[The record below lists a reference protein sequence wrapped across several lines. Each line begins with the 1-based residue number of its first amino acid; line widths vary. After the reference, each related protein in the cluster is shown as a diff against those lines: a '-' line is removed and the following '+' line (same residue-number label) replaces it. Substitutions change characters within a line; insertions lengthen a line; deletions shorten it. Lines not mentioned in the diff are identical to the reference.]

1 MRPDLSH
8 LAAID
13 AFRRYTASTTRGYL
27 ERASAAELNM
37 LSSDTINPNPG
48 QPPDWIDRSNHLR
61 ACALSPRTSY
71 QLPRP

>member
-27 ERASAAELNM
+27 ERASAGELNALRAM
-37 LSSDTINPNPG
+37 ISDPDVPNPR
-48 QPPDWIDRSNHLR
+48 Q
-61 ACALSPRTSY
+61 AE
-71 QLPRP
+71 